1 MNRSETTPEVSS
13 AGKLPILDVNKLV
26 SQFVLLRDRKR
37 EMEQQYKDQIRP
49 FDKLL
54 DEIGNKLLDYM
65 QQAGVDNVS
74 TPSGSAHQI
83 TKRSATIRNGSA
95 FREFVIESEA
105 FDLVDWKAN
114 AVAVFDFIENN
125 EGTPPPGVNA
135 SSFTRVGVRRPNEKE

>member
-1 MNRSETTPEVSS
+1 MDRSETTSGVSP

-37 EMEQQYKDQIRP
+37 EMEQQYKDQIKP
-49 FDKLL
+49 YDKLL

-83 TKRSATIRNGSA
+83 TKRSATIRDGSA
-95 FREFVIESEA
+95 FRAFVVETGS

-125 EGTPPPGVNA
+125 EGTSPPGVNA
-135 SSFTRVGVRRPNEKE
+135 STFTRIGVRRPNEKE